1 METPKELQPHQQ
13 RVIDERKEL
22 DDKIKKLGPFIL
34 DNPIFLTLETEEQI
48 DLKSQYEFMNK
59 YLSVL
64 DRRIGR
70 F

>member
-22 DDKIKKLGPFIL
+22 DDKIKKLRPFIL